1 MNSSIIINEKKMVY
15 IRLKHTTAAVIA
27 KISRLIS
34 HTDPAPDPNKDSV
47 SITKAFFED
56 IKDLFRNSNS
66 GVIS

>member
-1 MNSSIIINEKKMVY
+1 MVHA
-15 IRLKHTTAAVIA
+15 ILGKTTAAVIA
-27 KISRLIS
+27 KISRLIA

-47 SITKAFFED
+47 SITKAFVED

>member
-1 MNSSIIINEKKMVY
+1 MKKMVY
-15 IRLKHTTAAVIA
+15 MILKNTTAAVIA
-27 KISRLIS
+27 KISRLIA

-47 SITKAFFED
+47 SITKAFVED

>member
-1 MNSSIIINEKKMVY
+1 MVY
-15 IRLKHTTAAVIA
+15 MILKNTTAAVIA
-27 KISRLIS
+27 KITGLIV

-47 SITKAFFED
+47 SITKAFVED